1 MARRALERPATIPLP
16 TRDGEAA
23 GLALDGLWLAAP
35 GEARGGAVI
44 AAPHP
49 LYGGSME
56 SPVVTELAFACERA
70 RLSSLRFNWR
80 GVGASAGATTGE
92 GDAAAEDFA
101 AALAFVADSAEG
113 PLVAAGYSFGAAA
126 AVRAARGH
134 PRVRRLLLVAPP
146 PPLLDLP
153 ALEAFT
159 GPVLVTTGDRDRIAA
174 EEALAPLVEALP
186 RARLAVLADTDHFF
200 ATEGL
205 GELSRVAS
213 AWLSG
218 EGDV

>member
-16 TRDGEAA
+16 TRDGDAA

-80 GVGASAGATTGE
+80 GVGASAGAATGE
-92 GDAAAEDFA
+92 GEAAAEDFA

-126 AVRAARGH
+126 AVRAARGE

-146 PPLLDLP
+146 PPLLDVP
-153 ALEAFT
+153 ALEAFA
-159 GPVLVTTGDRDRIAA
+159 GPVLVVTGERDRIAPQ
-174 EEALAPLVEALP
+174 EALGPLVQALP
-186 RARLAVLADTDHFF
+186 RARLAVLAETDHFF

-205 GELSRVAS
+205 GELSRVVS
-213 AWLSG
+213 GWLAG
-218 EGDV
+218 GDEV